1 MYDEEIEKTVL
12 YFLIFQKEELSLK
25 ETDFF
30 MIRNKQIYNAIEEL
44 KGKKEEV
51 NILSIKEQI
60 KGKDVDILKYLGN
73 IAESYYQ
80 TSIEYAYKKLKK
92 LSKKDNC

>member
-60 KGKDVDILKYLGN
+60 KRKDVDILKYL
-73 IAESYYQ
+73 
-80 TSIEYAYKKLKK
+80 
-92 LSKKDNC
+92 